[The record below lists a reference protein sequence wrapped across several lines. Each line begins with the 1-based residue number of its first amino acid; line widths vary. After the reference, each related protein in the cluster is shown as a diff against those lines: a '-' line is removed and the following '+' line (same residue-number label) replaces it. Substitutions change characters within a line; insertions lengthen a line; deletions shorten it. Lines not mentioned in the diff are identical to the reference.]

1 VNFGLDFGTTDIK
14 TSAGDADIY
23 VTKINANGSY
33 GWTKIM
39 GGTLYDWG
47 YMITTNSS
55 GNVYVTGGFGGTVNF
70 GLDFGTTDNKT
81 SAGGSDI
88 FITKINANGTYG
100 WTKIMGGTS
109 DDGARGITTDS
120 SDNVYVTGYF
130 FGTVNFGLDF
140 GATDNKTSAGAR
152 DIFIAKIN
160 ANGSYGWTKIMGG
173 TQQDMGQSITTDS
186 SGNVYA
192 TGAFRDVVNFGLDFG
207 TTDTK
212 TSAGDAD
219 TYVIKLIPA
228 RGFYVLDGYGGV
240 HKTGSAPALSPATP
254 FFGFDIAKDLELTS
268 NGLGYYVLDGYGGV
282 HSGGAASSLSPTT
295 PYFGWNI
302 ARDLELTPDS
312 TGYYVLDGYGGI
324 HKGGSAPSISPTTP
338 YFGWNIVRDLELTS
352 NGYYVLDGYGGVHK
366 AGSAPSLSPATPYF
380 GFDIAKD
387 LELTS
392 NGLGYYVLDG
402 YGGVHNG
409 GNAPS
414 LTPASTYF
422 GWNIARALAILR

>member
-70 GLDFGTTDNKT
+70 GLDFG
-81 SAGGSDI
+81 
-88 FITKINANGTYG
+88 
-100 WTKIMGGTS
+100 
-109 DDGARGITTDS
+109 
-120 SDNVYVTGYF
+120 
-130 FGTVNFGLDF
+130 
-140 GATDNKTSAGAR
+140 ATDNTTSAGAR

-160 ANGSYGWTKIMGG
+160 ANGTYGWTKIMGG

-228 RGFYVLDGYGGV
+228 RGYYVLDGYGGVHRGGSAPALSPQTPYFGWDIARDIELTPSGTGFYVLDGYGGV